1 MNNIIYSN
9 YKNNLPIRNSSKKT
23 FKEKNK
29 SNIEF
34 NDFSYE
40 IFPVK
45 KNNSICE
52 NMKKKYDYKTE
63 IINLPGS
70 IKRDFNDIKDDIFT
84 IYNKRKGTAF
94 SIKNEQLYQS
104 KINCL
109 NGNYNEKPIIN
120 MKKNCLR
127 ISTDYINHSN
137 LKKGINNFRNSNYYN
152 SYNSFSN
159 GDLSNYV
166 NSNFDNNITGNN
178 KKHFNDN
185 HKENFNILHQEPLKT
200 KYKYSYKNLSQFTI
214 S

>member
-104 KINCL
+104 KIKCL
-109 NGNYNEKPIIN
+109 NGNYNERPIIN

-127 ISTDYINHSN
+127 ISTDYNN
-137 LKKGINNFRNSNYYN
+137 ALKKGINNFRNSNYYN
-152 SYNSFSN
+152 SFSN
-159 GDLSNYV
+159 GDLINYDNSNY
-166 NSNFDNNITGNN
+166 DNNISGNY
-178 KKHFNDN
+178 KKQFNNN
-185 HKENFNILHQEPLKT
+185 HKEIFSVLHQEPVRT
-200 KYKYSYKNLSQFTI
+200 KYKYSYKNLSQFII